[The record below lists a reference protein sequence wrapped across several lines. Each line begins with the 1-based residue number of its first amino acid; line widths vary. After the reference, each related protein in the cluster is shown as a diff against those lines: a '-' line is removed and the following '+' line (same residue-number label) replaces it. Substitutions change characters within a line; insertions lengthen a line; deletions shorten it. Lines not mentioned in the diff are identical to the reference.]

1 VSVEFSRNRRLLG
14 LGGWLLASFSAGALG
29 AVASRD
35 ADVFYEPRAG
45 PARAP
50 PAGRVGPGWSAR
62 YAVSGLAAGRVWKG
76 RGVRA
81 ARLALGLFLVQL
93 AANALWTWIVFAW
106 RDGGLAFAEILVLWA
121 RIAAT
126 TVAFWRIRPLAGAL
140 MIPYLAWVTFAAAL
154 TCSVWRL
161 NPQL

>member
-1 VSVEFSRNRRLLG
+1 VSVEFSRNRRLFG

-35 ADVFYEPRAG
+35 ADVFYEQLAR
-45 PARAP
+45 PAWAP
-50 PAGRVGPGWSAR
+50 PAWLFGPVWTAL
-62 YAVSGLAAGRVWKG
+62 YAVIGLAAWLVWKE
-76 RGVRA
+76 RGFRA

-93 AANALWTWIVFAW
+93 AANALWTWIFFAW

-121 RIAAT
+121 LIAAT